1 MEIIPYKS
9 EYKNDF
15 IQLNRAWIEKFFKI
29 EQADIDMLE
38 HIEEYITKG
47 AMVYFAIENGKV
59 LATCMIEPHDN
70 NIWEI
75 CKLASAGQ
83 YTGTGA
89 GSAVFEACLN
99 YAVEHGAKKIVL
111 VTASKLKPALHI
123 YKKYGFTEVPLNK
136 EEWPYERAELVFER
150 EVE

>member
-47 AMVYFAIENGKV
+47 AMVYFADRK
-59 LATCMIEPHDN
+59 
-70 NIWEI
+70 W
-75 CKLASAGQ
+75 
-83 YTGTGA
+83 
-89 GSAVFEACLN
+89 
-99 YAVEHGAKKIVL
+99 
-111 VTASKLKPALHI
+111 
-123 YKKYGFTEVPLNK
+123 
-136 EEWPYERAELVFER
+136 
-150 EVE
+150 